1 MQVIPV
7 HPAVYKDIVCRLFFE
22 EKKMIMKINII
33 SVPVSVVTEVHVYLE
48 KADGVIF
55 GLYPVRGELPVNLSW
70 KI

>member
-1 MQVIPV
+1 MT
-7 HPAVYKDIVCRLFFE
+7 
-22 EKKMIMKINII
+22 MKINII

>member
-1 MQVIPV
+1 
-7 HPAVYKDIVCRLFFE
+7 
-22 EKKMIMKINII
+22 MIMKINII
-33 SVPVSVVTEVHVYLE
+33 SVPVSVVTEVNVYLE